1 MARGEDQA
9 RRPTLEDVAAQAG
22 VSRSLVSIIM
32 RGAYGA
38 SPETRQRVLQAAEQ
52 LGYRPDARARLL
64 ALSRSRTLGVVFS
77 VQYGFHLEF
86 LDGLY
91 AAAGRVGYELVLSGL
106 TAHRDERRAMEAL
119 LDFRCEAAIL
129 LTETAPYS
137 VLAKRLPVV
146 AVGWQVDSEDVDV
159 VRISDEDGMR
169 HAVEHLSSL
178 GHRAIVHVDG
188 GSGPVAVARRE
199 AYRAAMRAR
208 GLTRH
213 AAVVPGGHTQAEG
226 ASAAR
231 HLLGGGELPTAVVAF
246 NDEVAAGLVETLVR
260 VGVDVP
266 GSMSV
271 IGYDDTSVARL
282 PFLNLT
288 SVRQDAS
295 RLASLAVERAVARV
309 EGQPVADRQA
319 ILPAELIVRGS
330 TTAAPARTD
339 TRRR

>member
-1 MARGEDQA
+1 MARGGDQA

-38 SPETRQRVLQAAEQ
+38 SSESRQRVLQAARE

-64 ALSRSRTLGVVFS
+64 ALSRSRTLGAVFS
-77 VQYGFHLEF
+77 VQYGFHLEL

-91 AAAGRVGYELVLSGL
+91 VAAERAGYELVLSGL

-137 VLAKRLPVV
+137 VLAGRLPVV
-146 AVGWQVDSEDVDV
+146 VVGWQVDSEDVDV

-169 HAVEHLSSL
+169 QAVEHLSSL
-178 GHRAIVHVDG
+178 GHRSIVHVDG
-188 GSGPVAVARRE
+188 GSGPVAVARRD

-213 AAVVPGGHTQAEG
+213 VRVVPGGHTQAEG
-226 ASAAR
+226 VSGAE
-231 HLLGGGELPTAVVAF
+231 HLLDGGELPTAVVAF
-246 NDEVAAGLVETLVR
+246 NDGVAAGLAEALAR
-260 VGVDVP
+260 AGVDVP
-266 GSMSV
+266 TAVSV

-319 ILPAELIVRGS
+319 VLPAELIVRGS
-330 TTAAPARTD
+330 TTTAPTRTD

>member
-1 MARGEDQA
+1 MARGGNQA
-9 RRPTLEDVAAQAG
+9 RRPTLEDVAARAG
-22 VSRSLVSIIM
+22 VSRSLVSIVM

-38 SPETRQRVLQAAEQ
+38 SPETRQRVLQAAEE

-64 ALSRSRTLGVVFS
+64 ALSRSRTLGAVFS

-137 VLAKRLPVV
+137 VLAGRLPVV

-169 HAVEHLSSL
+169 QAVEHLSSL
-178 GHRAIVHVDG
+178 GHRAIMHVDG
-188 GSGPVAVARRE
+188 GSSPVAVARRE

-213 AAVVPGGHTQAEG
+213 TRIVPGGHTQAEG
-226 ASAAR
+226 ASASR
-231 HLLGGGELPTAVVAF
+231 HLLAGELPTAVVAF

-260 VGVDVP
+260 AGVDVP

-271 IGYDDTSVARL
+271 IGYDDTSLARL

-309 EGQPVADRQA
+309 EGKPVADRQA
-319 ILPAELIVRGS
+319 VLPAELIVRGS

>member
-1 MARGEDQA
+1 MARGGDQA
-9 RRPTLEDVAAQAG
+9 RRPTLVDVAAQAG
-22 VSRSLVSIIM
+22 VSRALVSIVM

-38 SPETRQRVLQAAEQ
+38 SPETRQRVLQAAEE

-64 ALSRSRTLGVVFS
+64 ALSRSRTLGAVFS

-137 VLAKRLPVV
+137 VLAGLPVV

-169 HAVEHLSSL
+169 QAVEHLSSL

-213 AAVVPGGHTQAEG
+213 VRVVPGGHTQAEG
-226 ASAAR
+226 VSAAQ
-231 HLLGGGELPTAVVAF
+231 HLLDGGELPTAVVAF
-246 NDEVAAGLVETLVR
+246 NDEVAAGLAETLAR

-266 GSMSV
+266 GCRIS
-271 IGYDDTSVARL
+271 DRL
-282 PFLNLT
+282 
-288 SVRQDAS
+288 R
-295 RLASLAVERAVARV
+295 
-309 EGQPVADRQA
+309 
-319 ILPAELIVRGS
+319 
-330 TTAAPARTD
+330 
-339 TRRR
+339 